1 MSQQDIIK
9 YLRKF
14 GFGDTEEIA
23 KWLGISKTSVR
34 VATAKLIK
42 NGDIGFKEVKF
53 GNNRKYVYRD
63 LTIQEIK
70 K

>member
-42 NGDIGFKEVKF
+42 NGDIGFNEEKF
-53 GNNRKYVYRD
+53 DNHRKFIYCD
-63 LTIQEIK
+63 FTFQGLK